1 MKRSSFSKIVLSAV
15 LIVPSLHAQTK
26 PDPAIEAAKQAV
38 ASAEKPGGDDLLLAS
53 ALIRLGDGYRSRFVN
68 TAQADMAYQHA
79 LSIYQ
84 KTLQPDDSRIADLL
98 MRLSRVGLTENV
110 AAEQLIQRALA
121 IYSKQ
126 ASPDENALL
135 RARFDLA
142 GNLVGQR
149 RYKEAEPLL
158 IEAIQHYEKAPTA
171 EFAFALRY
179 YATVLEFTGR
189 LAEARDMPRRFDDA
203 LNQTTRR

>member
-1 MKRSSFSKIVLSAV
+1 M
-15 LIVPSLHAQTK
+15 IVPSLHAQTK
-26 PDPAIEAAKQAV
+26 PDPVIEAAKQVV
-38 ASAEKPGGDDLLLAS
+38 ASAEKPGGDDLQLAS
-53 ALIRLGDGYRSRFVN
+53 ALIRLGDAYRSRFIY

-84 KTLQPDDSRIADLL
+84 KTLQPDDTRIADLL
-98 MRLSRVGLTENV
+98 MRLSRIGLTENV
-110 AAEQLIQRALA
+110 ASEQLIHRALA

-126 ASPDENALL
+126 SSPDENALL
-135 RARFDLA
+135 RARFELA

-158 IEAIQHYEKAPTA
+158 IEAIQHYEKTPTA
-171 EFAFALRY
+171 EFSFALRY

-189 LAEARDMPRRFDDA
+189 LTEARDLQKRFEDA
-203 LNQTTRR
+203 LNQTMPR